1 MVQSMPDLNK
11 VAQSI
16 PLKREVLV
24 LGGGVSGITIADILA
39 RSGIHVT
46 LVEKRKNLGGLSK
59 QFCLFSNRPGDSDN
73 RISGKMARLSESPH
87 ITLITGAEL
96 VGMEGHFGSFQAKIR
111 KESGET
117 ILLFPSAVVVATG
130 YITRR
135 DAKGIPDSGC
145 LAFLSDMERLIAETG
160 ESGLLWNGKPLN
172 TVTFVLDQA
181 NDDIKLDASTV
192 LEQSLVLRQK
202 YNCQVYVLCKDL
214 KVSFTSGERLYRKAR
229 EAGVLFFKYEETPE
243 YSLVGDRICVALP
256 DNTNLKKEEQEKI
269 TLLSDLLVLPEV
281 CLPDPEAE
289 QLCRTLRLRMGKGGR
304 FMDDNPQFLRI
315 RSNRRGVFVAGAC
328 RFPQLPA
335 ETLKEAEAAA
345 QEITALLAPGVYE
358 CGPLVAE
365 VNADKCALC
374 YTCPRLCPHSAI
386 GIERYAGKNVY
397 YVLGN
402 GDRWNAARVEPAAC
416 YGCGICVAEC
426 PARAISLRGEDALS
440 LDAYAK

>member
-1 MVQSMPDLNK
+1 MPDLNK

-73 RISGKMARLSESPH
+73 RVSEKIARLSESPH

-96 VGMEGHFGSFQAKIR
+96 AAMEGHFGSFQAKIR
-111 KESGET
+111 KESGEN
-117 ILLFPSAVVVATG
+117 ILLFPSAIVVATG
-130 YITRR
+130 YVTRR
-135 DAKGIPDSGC
+135 DAKGIPDSGS
-145 LAFLSDMERLIAETG
+145 LAFLPDMERLIAEAG

-172 TVTFVLDQA
+172 AVTFLLDQA
-181 NDDIKLDASTV
+181 NDDIKIDASTV
-192 LEQSLVLRQK
+192 FKQSLVLRQK
-202 YNCQVYVLCKDL
+202 YNCRVYVLCKDL

-229 EAGVLFFKYEETPE
+229 EAGVLFFKYDETPE
-243 YSLVGDRICVALP
+243 YSLAGDRICVALP

-269 TLLSDLLVLPEV
+269 TLLADLFVLPEV

-289 QLCRTLRLRMGKGGR
+289 QLCRILRLRMGKGGR
-304 FMDDNPQFLRI
+304 FMDDNPQLLRI

-397 YVLGN
+397 YVFNQGD

-426 PARAISLRGEDALS
+426 PARAISLRGEGVLS
-440 LDAYAK
+440 PFVTTEQN